1 MEGILKYAGNYLQ
14 SEKLVSLGKETSH
27 GAETMLDK
35 IRLRVMAQA
44 DLHTILNRLLY
55 VRMMTC

>member
-1 MEGILKYAGNYLQ
+1 MPVIIYRVR
-14 SEKLVSLGKETSH
+14 KLVSLGKETSH